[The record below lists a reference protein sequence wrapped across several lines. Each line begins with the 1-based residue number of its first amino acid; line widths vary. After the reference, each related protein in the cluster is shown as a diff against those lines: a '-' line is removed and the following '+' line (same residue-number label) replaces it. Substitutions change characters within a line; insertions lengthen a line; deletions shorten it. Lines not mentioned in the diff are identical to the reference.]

1 MNNDQLNGLIA
12 LKAVA
17 EKKNFTVA
25 AESLKISPSAI
36 SQNIK
41 QLESRLGV
49 ALLSRTTRSVSLSE
63 AGEKFLNRANPA
75 IDQILS
81 ALNEVSTYG
90 QNPSGTLRIN
100 LPRVIYKNCAEPL
113 ISSFRNKYPEINVE
127 LFFEDQQSEIFERGF
142 DAGIRLSD
150 ILAKDVIAIK
160 ISGPV
165 KFVTVAAPQYLKKH
179 GIPKHPKDLL
189 QHHCIVSRLGEQRLY
204 ERWEFEHKNKEF
216 AVQVKGSLILNDFNY
231 AIDSA
236 MKGHGITYTTKDAV
250 KDEIAANKLKILL
263 ADFAPTSTG
272 FYLYYPS
279 SSQVL
284 PKLRAFIDHTR
295 NFLKKSS

>member
-17 EKKNFTVA
+17 EKKNFTLA
-25 AESLKISPSAI
+25 AEVLKISPSAI

-75 IDQILS
+75 IDQILL

-90 QNPSGTLRIN
+90 QSPSGTLRLN
-100 LPRVIYKNCAEPL
+100 LPRIIYRNCVEPL
-113 ISSFRNKYPEINVE
+113 VTSFCQKYPEITVE

-150 ILAKDVIAIK
+150 ILAKDVIAVK
-160 ISGPV
+160 ISEQV
-165 KFVTVAAPQYLKKH
+165 KFVTVASPQYLEKNQT
-179 GIPKHPKDLL
+179 PKHPKDLL
-189 QHHCIVSRLGEQRLY
+189 QHNCIVSRLGEKRLY
-204 ERWEFEHKNKEF
+204 NRWEFQHKNQEF
-216 AVQVKGSLILNDFNY
+216 AVQVKGSLIFNDFNY

-236 MKGHGITYTTKDAV
+236 VKGYGVAYTTRDAV
-250 KDEIAANKLKILL
+250 KDEINSNKLKIILP
-263 ADFAPTSTG
+263 DFAPSSAG

-284 PKLRAFIDHTR
+284 PKLRAFIDHAK
-295 NFLKKSS
+295 NFAKK